1 MTKAQKKAM
10 EVAAQHYQA
19 GNHASFNAQVLGLI
33 RCAMKESQI
42 EEIKRAAFDIQYDS
56 VVKTGGRLYVL

>member
-42 EEIKRAAFDIQYDS
+42 EAIKVAAYDIQF
-56 VVKTGGRLYVL
+56 GGRV